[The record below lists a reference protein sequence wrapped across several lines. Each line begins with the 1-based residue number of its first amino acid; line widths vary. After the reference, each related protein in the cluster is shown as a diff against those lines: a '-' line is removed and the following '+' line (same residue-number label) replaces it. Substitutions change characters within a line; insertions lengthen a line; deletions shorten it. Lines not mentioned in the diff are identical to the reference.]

1 MPSVRYRFIE
11 DHRGQYPLA
20 SMCRVLGVSTSGFY
34 RWKKNPGS
42 SREKENLRLVTH
54 IKAVHKESRKTYGS
68 PRIHAELRSRGIRC
82 GKNRVARL
90 MKQKGIQARHRR
102 KFKATTD
109 SNHHLPVHDNL
120 LNRTF
125 DVDSPNSSWV
135 ADITYIWTREGWLY
149 LAVILDLFSRRIIG
163 WSMKERLEKQL
174 VMGALLMALGHR
186 KPVGGV
192 LHHSDRGSQYASK
205 EYQALLK
212 QAGISCSMS
221 RKANCWDNAVVESFF
236 STLKREWVQG
246 KRYRT
251 RSEAR
256 ADIFYFIETWYNRKR
271 RHSTLGYLSPA
282 EFEWKAAVGP

>member
-1 MPSVRYRFIE
+1 
-11 DHRGQYPLA
+11 
-20 SMCRVLGVSTSGFY
+20 MCRVLSVCTSGFY
-34 RWKKNPGS
+34 MWRRNPGS
-42 SREKENLRLVTH
+42 KRESDNVRLVTH

-68 PRIHAELRSRGIRC
+68 PRIHAELCSRGIRC

-90 MKQKGIQARHRR
+90 MKQRGIQARHRR

-125 DVDSPNSSWV
+125 GVSAPNMSWA

-149 LAVILDLFSRRIIG
+149 LAVILDLFSRKIIG

-174 VMGALLMALGHR
+174 VIDAFIMALGHR
-186 KPVGGV
+186 KPVGGL

-205 EYQALLK
+205 EYQALLER
-212 QAGISCSMS
+212 ADMSCSMS

-256 ADIFYFIETWYNRKR
+256 ADVFYYIETWYNRKR
-271 RHSTLGYLSPA
+271 RHSTLGYLSPT
-282 EFEWKAAVGP
+282 EFERKAAARL

>member
-1 MPSVRYRFIE
+1 
-11 DHRGQYPLA
+11 
-20 SMCRVLGVSTSGFY
+20 MCHVLGLSISAY
-34 RWKKNPGS
+34 YAWKRNPGS
-42 SREKENLRLVTH
+42 NRARENLRLITH

-68 PRIHAELRSRGIRC
+68 PRIHAELCSRGIRC

-109 SNHHLPVHDNL
+109 SNHRMPVHDNR
-120 LNRTF
+120 LNRIF
-125 DVDSPNSSWV
+125 DVASPDMSWA

-149 LAVILDLFSRRIIG
+149 LAVILDLFSRKIIG

-174 VMGALLMALGHR
+174 VINALLMALGHR
-186 KPVGGV
+186 KPNGVV

-205 EYQALLK
+205 EYQTLLT
-212 QAGISCSMS
+212 QAGMSCSMS

-246 KRYRT
+246 KGYRT

-282 EFEWKAAVGP
+282 EFEWKAAAGL

>member
-1 MPSVRYRFIE
+1 
-11 DHRGQYPLA
+11 
-20 SMCRVLGVSTSGFY
+20 MCRVLGVRPSGY
-34 RWKKNPGS
+34 YGWKRNPGS
-42 SREKENLRLVTH
+42 RREKENLRLITH
-54 IKAVHKESRKTYGS
+54 IKAVHEESRKTYGS
-68 PRIHAELRSRGIRC
+68 PRIHAELCSRGIRC

-109 SNHHLPVHDNL
+109 SNHHLPVHENL
-120 LNRTF
+120 LNRIF
-125 DVDSPNSSWV
+125 DVASPNMSWA

-149 LAVILDLFSRRIIG
+149 LAVILDLFSRKIIG
-163 WSMKERLEKQL
+163 WSMKDRLEKNL
-174 VMGALLMALGHR
+174 VMDALLMALGHR

-205 EYQALLK
+205 EYQALLNE
-212 QAGISCSMS
+212 AGISCSMS

-236 STLKREWVQG
+236 STLKREWVQE

-251 RSEAR
+251 RSGAR

-282 EFEWKAAVGP
+282 EYEWKAAAGL